1 MALEK
6 FSDIFTQ
13 DDKVCWTIENF
24 GAVIVFEKW
33 FLPQPALICR
43 VYIFLKVERRKM
55 QLFKSVAVHE

>member
-1 MALEK
+1 M
-6 FSDIFTQ
+6 TQ
-13 DDKVCWTIENF
+13 TAGQLRTF
-24 GAVIVFEKW
+24 GVIVFEKW

>member
-24 GAVIVFEKW
+24 GVIVFEKW

-43 VYIFLKVERRKM
+43 LHISEG
-55 QLFKSVAVHE
+55 